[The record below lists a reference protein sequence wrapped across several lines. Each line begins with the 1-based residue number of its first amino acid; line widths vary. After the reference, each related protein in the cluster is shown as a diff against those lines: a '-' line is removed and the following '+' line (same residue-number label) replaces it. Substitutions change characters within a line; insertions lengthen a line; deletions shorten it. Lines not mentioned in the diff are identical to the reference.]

1 MPNKNFMPL
10 FTTQDKEDAS
20 SNWELP
26 RNGRRSFTNLVPA
39 SADEVNRKG
48 NTQCSKIGKK
58 CTFKSAKN
66 IICIFKNG
74 KKSIFTPEKSPKIAF
89 LVVLNFFLVQKL
101 IFCHF

>member
-10 FTTQDKEDAS
+10 FTIQDKEDAS

-48 NTQCSKIGKK
+48 N
-58 CTFKSAKN
+58 F
-66 IICIFKNG
+66 
-74 KKSIFTPEKSPKIAF
+74 
-89 LVVLNFFLVQKL
+89 
-101 IFCHF
+101 